1 MVTACHESDP
11 HLGHGRYRERNA
23 VIRRRPLRRTV
34 AALLVVAGGALLL
47 LAPSA
52 GPGLVA
58 FALGVLIEAVGLALE
73 RRDRSAR

>member
-1 MVTACHESDP
+1 MRSH
-11 HLGHGRYRERNA
+11 R
-23 VIRRRPLRRTV
+23 LRQAV
-34 AALLVVAGGALLL
+34 AALLVVMGVALLL

-73 RRDRSAR
+73 RRDPRAR